1 MIVSDRR
8 FGALVVT
15 EQGRTLTFDSI
26 DCLRAYSAR
35 PDSPA
40 VRETWVV
47 DAAAPGTLIAMEAA
61 TVVDHDATLRPPMG
75 TAVSYGAGH
84 VR

>member
-15 EQGRTLTFDSI
+15 EHGRTLTFDSI
-26 DCLRAYSAR
+26 ECLRTFTAR
-35 PDSPA
+35 TGSPA
-40 VRETWVV
+40 ARETWVV
-47 DAAAPGTLIAMEAA
+47 DASVPGTLVALESA
-61 TVVDHDATLRPPMG
+61 TVVESDSALRPPMG

-84 VR
+84 AR

>member
-15 EQGRTLTFDSI
+15 EHGRTLTFDSI
-26 DCLRAYSAR
+26 ECLRKFMGQPGA
-35 PDSPA
+35 PA
-40 VRETWVV
+40 ARETWVV
-47 DAAAPGTLIAMEAA
+47 DASAPGTLVALESA
-61 TVVDHDATLRPPMG
+61 TVVESDSALHPPMG

-84 VR
+84 AR